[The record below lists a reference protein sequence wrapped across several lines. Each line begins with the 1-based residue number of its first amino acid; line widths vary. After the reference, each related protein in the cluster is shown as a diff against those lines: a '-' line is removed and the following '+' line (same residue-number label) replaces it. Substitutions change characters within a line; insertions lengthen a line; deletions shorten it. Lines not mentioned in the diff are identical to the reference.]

1 MKKTI
6 LIILLLTVF
15 SFFLCTQVETIE
27 KTEDNSL
34 DTLQNNRN
42 LDEPIVKYL
51 ITAQLLPK
59 VKKLEA
65 SEILTWINKTDNPI
79 SNLRFH
85 LYYNAFRNIKSTFL
99 KEAGFGKKSKR
110 YLNKLKFGEIKIKE
124 MRIINGEEL
133 YGKIRYISPDDQNEY
148 DRTVIE
154 INLEEPVQ
162 PYQSITIKIGFVL
175 TIPKIIAR
183 TGFADDY
190 FFFGQWFPKIG
201 VLQNDGEWNCH
212 QFHRHSEFFA
222 DYGEY
227 KVDITIPENF
237 IIGATGNLIKKE
249 KNVDK
254 TITYFYEEKNI
265 HDFAWT
271 ASPEFKKIVEK
282 IKLKGNDE
290 NTTIELLLSPFHSGA
305 KQRYLNSI
313 KFALNFFAENIFPYP
328 YKKITIVDPPLKGMR
343 SAGMEYPTLITAGY
357 SKLVPDS
364 IKFTELVTIHEFG
377 HQYWY
382 GMIGT
387 DEFREA
393 WLDEGVNTFFEMEI
407 LDAYFKN
414 SSSFIAS
421 NLININDWERN
432 RLSGVS
438 LLPVDKINQYS
449 WKFLNGSYYSDY
461 VYSKASTLLRS
472 LKNYVGKKKMYDFF
486 KFYAQKFKFKHPKTE
501 DFINTFNE
509 FMDKDFSWA
518 FDQFINGSSNLD
530 NSVFMIE
537 SKKID
542 SNPVKYRNEAIFTR
556 NEGYFPVE
564 LLIKLKNGKDI
575 KYFWEEKEKWKKI
588 VFYEN
593 SPIDYAVVDPDFKI
607 LLDKNLIN
615 NSKIL
620 NPKRTR
626 LRTIASKLGF
636 LFQNILS
643 LLVM

>member
-15 SFFLCTQVETIE
+15 SLYLCSQLDTIE
-27 KTEDNSL
+27 KKEENSL
-34 DTLQNNRN
+34 DILQNNEN
-42 LDEPIVKYL
+42 IDEPTVKYL
-51 ITAQLLPK
+51 ITAQLFPE

-65 SEILTWINKTDNPI
+65 SEILTWINKTDNPV

-85 LYYNAFRNIKSTFL
+85 LYYNAFRNTKSTFL
-99 KEAGFGKKSKR
+99 KEAGFEKKSKR
-110 YLNKLKFGEIKIKE
+110 YLKKLQFGEIKIKG

-133 YGKIRYISPDDQNEY
+133 YGKIRYISPDDQNKH

-154 INLEEPVQ
+154 ISLEVPIQ
-162 PYQSITIKIGFVL
+162 PYQSVTIKTDFIL

-201 VLQNDGEWNCH
+201 VLQNDGQWNCH
-212 QFHRHSEFFA
+212 QFHRYSEFFA

-237 IIGATGNLIKKE
+237 IIGSTGNLIKKE

-265 HDFAWT
+265 HDFAWAT
-271 ASPEFKKIVEK
+271 SPKFKKVIEK
-282 IKLKGNDE
+282 IKLNGNDE
-290 NTTIELLLSPFHSGA
+290 NTTIELLLSPFHSKA
-305 KQRYLNSI
+305 KQRYLNSL
-313 KFALNFFAENIFPYP
+313 KFALNFYAENIFPYP

-357 SKLVPDS
+357 LNFIPKSMKL
-364 IKFTELVTIHEFG
+364 TELVTIHEFG

-382 GMIGT
+382 GMVGT

-414 SSSFIAS
+414 SYSFIAS
-421 NLININDWERN
+421 SLININDWERN
-432 RLSGVS
+432 RLSCVS
-438 LLPVDKINQYS
+438 LLPIDNVNQYS
-449 WKFLNGSYYSDY
+449 WKFLNGLYYANN
-461 VYSKASTLLRS
+461 VYSKASILLRS
-472 LKNYVGKKKMYDFF
+472 LKNYIGKNKMYDFF
-486 KFYAQKFKFKHPKTE
+486 KFYAKKFKFKHPKTK

-509 FMDKDFSWA
+509 FMDEDFSWA
-518 FDQFINGSSNLD
+518 FNQFINGSSNLD
-530 NSVFMIE
+530 NAVFCVE

-542 SNPVKYRNEAIFTR
+542 SNPFKYRNEAIFTR

-564 LLIKLKNGKDI
+564 LLIKLKNGKHI
-575 KYFWEEKEKWKKI
+575 KYFWKEKEKWKKI
-588 VFYEN
+588 IFYEN
-593 SPIDYAVVDPDFKI
+593 SPIVYAAIDPEFKI

-620 NPKRTR
+620 EPKKTR
-626 LRTIASKLGF
+626 LKTIASKFGF